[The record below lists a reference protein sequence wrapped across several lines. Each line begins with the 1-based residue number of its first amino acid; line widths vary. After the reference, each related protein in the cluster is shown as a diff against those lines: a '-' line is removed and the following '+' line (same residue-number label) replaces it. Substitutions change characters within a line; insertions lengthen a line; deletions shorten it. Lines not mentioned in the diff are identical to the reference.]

1 MILIQLSE
9 MHGTLRVN
17 LCILQH
23 SHQIKKIPVIIEE
36 TETTVKYQQREFIK
50 QQLNCHL
57 SIEKYQS

>member
-1 MILIQLSE
+1 